1 MSDLS
6 NAAAALRMIS
16 GKLSRRLRESAPP
29 ADLTWSQVSVLGHLV
44 RNGGMTITELA
55 KAEGVRSQSMG
66 ATVASLSG
74 AGMVTAESVPG
85 DGRKTRYVPTASCL
99 ALIDENRAMRDDWLL
114 QVLERKF
121 SAEEC
126 QTLLAAIPL
135 LQRIADQ

>member
-6 NAAAALRMIS
+6 NAAVALRMIS

-74 AGMVTAESVPG
+74 AGMVTAERVPG

-114 QVLERKF
+114 QVLEQKF